1 LSIEGFL
8 AICTT
13 GDRSTTRNT
22 LHMRKLLNTL
32 YVTTPESYLTRE
44 RENVI
49 VRVDNEEK
57 FRIPIHNLEGI
68 VCFGYMGASPQLMR
82 LCSDN
87 NVGLSFLTPHGKFLA
102 RVNGRVRGNVL
113 LRRIQY
119 RRADSRD
126 ESLEI
131 AKSFVIGKIVNCRT
145 VLGRGIRDH
154 GAVIDCD
161 KVRAVDALLIENLL
175 KIEDCET
182 ADTLRGIEGNCAKF
196 YFVTL
201 DELILKQKD
210 DFYLDERNRRPPLDN
225 MNALL
230 SFLYTLLAHDVE
242 SALETVGLDPYV
254 GFFHTDRP
262 GRASLALDMMEELRP
277 FMADRLALNLVNLRQ
292 ISGDDFFKKENGG
305 VILTENG
312 RKEVIGAWQKR
323 KQDTITHPYLNEK
336 ILIGLLPYVQ
346 AMLMA
351 RFLRGDID
359 GYPPFFMN

>member
-1 LSIEGFL
+1 
-8 AICTT
+8 
-13 GDRSTTRNT
+13 
-22 LHMRKLLNTL
+22 MRKLLNTL

-44 RENVI
+44 RENV
-49 VRVDNEEK
+49 VVKVDNEEK

-68 VCFGYMGASPQLMR
+68 VCFGYMGATPHLMR

-87 NVGLSFLTPHGKFLA
+87 NVGLSFLTPSGKFLA
-102 RVNGRVRGNVL
+102 RVNGRGPGNVL
-113 LRRIQY
+113 LRRTQDP
-119 RRADSRD
+119 RADNCD

-131 AKSFVIGKIVNCRT
+131 AKSFIIGKIVNCRT

-154 GAVIDCD
+154 GSVIDCD
-161 KVRAVDALLIENLL
+161 RIQAVDALLIENLL
-175 KIEDCET
+175 KIEGCDS

-201 DELILKQKD
+201 DELILKQKG
-210 DFYLDERNRRPPLDN
+210 DFHLYERNRRPPLDN
-225 MNALL
+225 MNTLL

-242 SALETVGLDPYV
+242 SALETVGLNPYV

-277 FMADRLALNLVNLRQ
+277 FMADRLALNLVNMKQVGR
-292 ISGDDFFKKENGG
+292 DDFLKKENGG
-305 VILTENG
+305 VLLTETG
-312 RKEVIGAWQKR
+312 REKVIGAWQKR
-323 KQDTITHPYLNEK
+323 KLDTITHPYLNEK
-336 ILIGLLPYVQ
+336 IPVGLLPYVQ

-359 GYPPFFMN
+359 GYPPYFMN

>member
-1 LSIEGFL
+1 
-8 AICTT
+8 
-13 GDRSTTRNT
+13 
-22 LHMRKLLNTL
+22 MRKLMNTL
-32 YVTTPESYLTRE
+32 YVTTPESYLTRDKD
-44 RENVI
+44 NV
-49 VRVDNEEK
+49 VVKVEGKEK
-57 FRIPIHNLEGI
+57 FRIPVHNIEGI

-87 NVGLSFLTPHGKFLA
+87 NVGLSFLSPSGKFMA
-102 RVNGRVRGNVL
+102 RVSGPVRGNVL
-113 LRRIQY
+113 LRRTQY
-119 RRADSRD
+119 RTADNCD

-131 AKSFVIGKIVNCRT
+131 AKSFIIGKVVNCRT
-145 VLGRGIRDH
+145 VLGRGLRDH
-154 GAVIDCD
+154 ADTVDSG
-161 KVRAVDALLIENLL
+161 KVRIADALLIENLL
-175 KIEDCET
+175 KIEDCNS

-201 DELILKQKD
+201 SELILKQKD
-210 DFYLDERNRRPPLDN
+210 DFFLKERNRRPPLDN

-230 SFLYTLLAHDVE
+230 SFLYTFLAHDVQ

-277 FMADRLALNLVNLRQ
+277 FMVDRLALNLVNLKQ
-292 ISGDDFFKKENGG
+292 INKGDFLKKENGG
-305 VILTENG
+305 VILTEAG
-312 RKEVIGAWQKR
+312 RKSVIGNWQKR
-323 KQDTITHPYLNEK
+323 KQETITHPYLKEK
-336 ILIGLLPYVQ
+336 ISIGLLPYVQ